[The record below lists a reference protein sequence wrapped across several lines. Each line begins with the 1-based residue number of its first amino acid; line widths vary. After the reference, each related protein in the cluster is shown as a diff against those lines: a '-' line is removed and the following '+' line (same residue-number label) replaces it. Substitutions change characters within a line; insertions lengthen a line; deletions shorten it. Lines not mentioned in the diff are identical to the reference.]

1 MITEMD
7 FAMITWTRCCVITAL
22 QSDDVNLGQRSIG
35 LNNLMQVVTNSF
47 VCMCVCVHARTCTRC
62 SYCTFLNFMSL
73 TNS

>member
-47 VCMCVCVHARTCTRC
+47 VCMCVCVCMRAHARAAVTVP
-62 SYCTFLNFMSL
+62 S
-73 TNS
+73 